1 MGSISLRNIP
11 DEVHLRIKSV
21 AKTRGVSTE
30 EAARQL
36 LDEATRPVEKISE
49 VISAFVKEMDVKF
62 PTLERRQD
70 AIDAAVFE

>member
-11 DEVHLRIKSV
+11 DEVHLRVKSI

-49 VISAFVKEMDVKF
+49 VISAYVKEMDVEF